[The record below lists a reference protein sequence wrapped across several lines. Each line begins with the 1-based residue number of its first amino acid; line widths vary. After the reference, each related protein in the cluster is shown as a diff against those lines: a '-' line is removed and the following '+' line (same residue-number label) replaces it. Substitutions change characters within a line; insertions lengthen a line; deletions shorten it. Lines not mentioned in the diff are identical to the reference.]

1 MNNAVRLALNNYAV
15 FRGRTLRRD
24 YWLFWLFTIIIS
36 IAAGIIDSGFF
47 NGHAYTQNL
56 VSIFLLIPSI
66 ATGTRRMHDVG
77 KRGWWLIVPF
87 ANIYFLVQPS
97 ATDNEF
103 GPAPTTAM
111 SS

>member
-1 MNNAVRLALNNYAV
+1 MNNAVRLALNNYAI
-15 FRGRTLRRD
+15 FRGRTKRRD

-47 NGHAYTQNL
+47 NGHSFIQNL
-56 VSIFLLIPSI
+56 ASIFLLIPSI

-97 ATDNEF
+97 
-103 GPAPTTAM
+103 GPLNKFDL
-111 SS
+111 

>member
-1 MNNAVRLALNNYAV
+1 MDNAVRLALNNYAV

-36 IAAGIIDSGFF
+36 IATGIIDIGFF
-47 NGHAYTQNL
+47 NGHSYIQNL
-56 VSIFLLIPSI
+56 ASIFLLIPSL
-66 ATGTRRMHDVG
+66 AAGTRRMHDVG

-97 ATDNEF
+97 
-103 GPAPTTAM
+103 GPLNKFDL
-111 SS
+111 

>member
-47 NGHAYTQNL
+47 NGHA
-56 VSIFLLIPSI
+56 
-66 ATGTRRMHDVG
+66 
-77 KRGWWLIVPF
+77 
-87 ANIYFLVQPS
+87 
-97 ATDNEF
+97 
-103 GPAPTTAM
+103 
-111 SS
+111 